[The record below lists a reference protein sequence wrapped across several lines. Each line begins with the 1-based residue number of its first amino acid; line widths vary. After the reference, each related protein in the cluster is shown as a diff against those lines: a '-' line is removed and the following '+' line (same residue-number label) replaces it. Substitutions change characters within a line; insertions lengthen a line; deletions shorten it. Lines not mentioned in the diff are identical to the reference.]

1 MLAALLAV
9 ALAGVPAAATPPVSP
24 MPASAL
30 APDPVAL
37 AVQRNL
43 PEFLDLLAIPNVA
56 SDAGDIQRNAAFLK
70 TALEKRGFRTQLLDN
85 PARRPLVFA
94 QLDAPT
100 PGARTLLLYIHF
112 DGQPVVP
119 AEWQQSSPFQPVV
132 KARAGDAWRDVPATQ
147 LQATPLDPELRIF
160 ARGASDDKGPIA
172 MLLTAMDLLRADGLA
187 PASNIKLVL
196 DSEEEMSSPSLAGVV
211 AAHRA
216 LFAADALVILDGPA
230 HPSGRPTVVFGNRGI
245 AQATLTVYGPKT
257 PLHSGHY
264 GNYAPNPAMALA
276 HLLASMKDD
285 DGRVLV
291 KGYYDGITLSP
302 AEKRL
307 LAETPDDEPA
317 LRARIGIARPDAV
330 GGTYQEALQFPSLNV
345 RGMASASVGAK
356 AANVVPSDAV
366 AELDL
371 RTTPEADGERLMDLV
386 RAHIVAQGY
395 HLSAGP
401 PSDAERAAHARLASF
416 VPGPVQRAEREP
428 MDSPTG
434 RWAMRAVRA
443 GNGATPLSLTS
454 NPEPVRIRM
463 MGGTVPTDILV
474 SALHLPFVMVPT
486 VNADN
491 NQHAR
496 DENVRVGNLVS
507 GTRTLRALLT
517 TPLAE

>member
-1 MLAALLAV
+1 MLAALLAL
-9 ALAGVPAAATPPVSP
+9 ALTGAPTAAPAA
-24 MPASAL
+24 
-30 APDPVAL
+30 DPVAL
-37 AVQRNL
+37 AVQKNL
-43 PEFLDLLAIPNVA
+43 PEFLDLLAMPNVA
-56 SDAGDIQRNAAFLK
+56 SDAGDIQRNANFLK
-70 TALEKRGFRTQLLDN
+70 SALEHRGFHAQLLDN
-85 PARRPLVFA
+85 PAHRPLVFA
-94 QLDAPT
+94 RLDAPA

-119 AEWQQSSPFQPVV
+119 AEWQQASPFQPVV
-132 KARAGDAWRDVPATQ
+132 KERAGDAWRDVPTAR
-147 LQATPLDPELRIF
+147 LQAQPLDPELRIF

-172 MLLTAMDLLRADGLA
+172 MLLTAMDLLRSDGQA
-187 PASNIKLVL
+187 PASNIKVIL

-211 AAHRA
+211 AANRA
-216 LFAADALVILDGPA
+216 LFDADALVILDGPA

-245 AQATLTVYGPKT
+245 AQATLTVYGPKA

-264 GNYAPNPAMALA
+264 GNYAPNPAMGLA
-276 HLLASMKDD
+276 HLLASMKDER
-285 DGRVLV
+285 GRVLV
-291 KGYYDGITLSP
+291 KGYYDGIHLSA

-317 LRARIGIARPDAV
+317 LRARIGIARADAV
-330 GGTYQEALQFPSLNV
+330 GATYQEALQFPSLNV
-345 RGMASASVGAK
+345 RGMASASVAAK
-356 AANVVPSDAV
+356 AANVVPSDAI

-371 RTTPEADGERLMDLV
+371 RTTPEADGEHLLALV

-395 HLSAGP
+395 HLSAGA
-401 PSDAERAAHARLASF
+401 PSDGERAAHAKLASF
-416 VPGPVQRAEREP
+416 TPGPIQRAERQP

-434 RWAMRAVRA
+434 RWAMNAVRA
-443 GNGATPLSLTS
+443 GNGATPLSLTR

-474 SALHLPFVMVPT
+474 AALELPFVMVPT

-517 TPLAE
+517 TPITD

>member
-1 MLAALLAV
+1 MLAALLAL
-9 ALAGVPAAATPPVSP
+9 ALAGVSAT
-24 MPASAL
+24 AST
-30 APDPVAL
+30 APDPVER
-37 AVQRNL
+37 AVQHNL
-43 PEFLDLLAIPNVA
+43 PEFLDLLALPNVA
-56 SDAGDIQRNAAFLK
+56 SDASDIQRNAVFLK
-70 TALEKRGFRTQLLDN
+70 SALERRGFRAQLLDN
-85 PARRPLVFA
+85 PAHRPLVFA

-119 AEWQQSSPFQPVV
+119 TEWQQASPFQPVV
-132 KARAGDAWRDVPATQ
+132 KERAGDAWRDVPAER

-172 MLLTAMDLLRADGLA
+172 MLLTAMDLLRADGQA
-187 PASNIKLVL
+187 PASNIKVIL

-211 AAHRA
+211 AANSA
-216 LFAADALVILDGPA
+216 LFGADVLVILDGPT

-245 AQATLTVYGPKT
+245 AQATLTVYGPKA

-276 HLLASMKDD
+276 HLLASMKDER
-285 DGRVLV
+285 GRVLV
-291 KGYYDGITLSP
+291 KGYYDGIHLSA

-317 LRARIGIARPDAV
+317 LRARIGIAEADAV
-330 GGTYQEALQFPSLNV
+330 GATYQEALQFPSLNV

-356 AANVVPSDAV
+356 AANVVPSDAI

-371 RTTPEADGERLMDLV
+371 RTTPEAEGEHLLALV
-386 RAHIVAQGY
+386 RAHILAQDY
-395 HLSAGP
+395 HLSEGP
-401 PSDAERAAHARLASF
+401 PSDAERAAHAKLASF
-416 VPGPVQRAEREP
+416 KPGPIQRAERQP

-443 GNGATPLSLTS
+443 GSGATPLSLTR

-474 SALHLPFVMVPT
+474 GALDLPFVMVPT
-486 VNADN
+486 VNSDN
-491 NQHAR
+491 NQHAH
-496 DENVRVGNLVS
+496 DENLRIGNLVS
-507 GTRTLRALLT
+507 GTRTIRALLT
-517 TPLAE
+517 TPITE